1 MEAKRVAFA
10 EKANAFLQLV
20 QDNRAALEGV
30 KNEDPVAAIEEVQK
44 LYDDKKPLDAA
55 LAECAAIDVEL
66 RSMKV
71 TDNKHTPHTMGS
83 LNRKLTAHQ
92 KFYENLLGALQEEKM
107 MLDRKGER
115 EAEMAKKEKTQALRS
130 EYAENQAKLSQWTD
144 AVSEAIEG
152 VPEVMSVE
160 DVDSLRTE
168 LESVAAES
176 ILSENKATFDK
187 MCELQKQL
195 EADEVP
201 ASEIGHE
208 ESTKAWEHANQLI
221 EERKKWLDE
230 EHAHQEKIASLCKD
244 FAEKAEAFH
253 NWVEENKNEEASEG
267 TLEEQL
273 EALKK
278 LNETI
283 NTDGNQKKDALV
295 ALDGEIKEA
304 GVKENT
310 ETVHTVASLT
320 SEFEGLQENMKSR
333 LALLEQQISSAKYSL
348 PPDQIKEFIDLF
360 NQFDKDRVGSLNWY
374 QFKACLSALGED
386 VSDENVKKI
395 IHEVDKDGNETID
408 RDEFIE
414 YMTKKLSD
422 SDSKEDIIA
431 AFKDIAGDRDFVSLS
446 ELSSVLPPEQLKFI
460 EDNAP
465 RKEGQ
470 PDAIDF
476 AKWTEMAF
484 A

>member
-1 MEAKRVAFA
+1 
-10 EKANAFLQLV
+10 
-20 QDNRAALEGV
+20 
-30 KNEDPVAAIEEVQK
+30 
-44 LYDDKKPLDAA
+44 
-55 LAECAAIDVEL
+55 
-66 RSMKV
+66 
-71 TDNKHTPHTMGS
+71 
-83 LNRKLTAHQ
+83 
-92 KFYENLLGALQEEKM
+92 M

-130 EYAENQAKLSQWTD
+130 EYAENQAKLTQWTD
-144 AVSEAIEG
+144 AVGEAIEG
-152 VPEVMSVE
+152 VPEVNSVE
-160 DVDSLRTE
+160 DVDGLRSE
-168 LESVAAES
+168 FEAVAAEGVM
-176 ILSENKATFDK
+176 SENKATFDK

-208 ESTKAWEHANQLI
+208 DSVKAWEHANQLI
-221 EERKKWLDE
+221 EERRKWLDE
-230 EHAHQEKIASLCKD
+230 ERARQEKIASLCKE
-244 FAEKAEAFH
+244 FAEQAEAFH
-253 NWVEENKNEEASEG
+253 NWIEEYKNEEASEG
-267 TLEEQL
+267 SPEEQL

-278 LNETI
+278 VSETI
-283 NTDGNQKKDALV
+283 NTEGPKKKDSLV
-295 ALDGEIKEA
+295 ALDNQINEA
-304 GVKENT
+304 GVKENS

-320 SEFEGLQENMKSR
+320 SEYEGLLDNIKSR
-333 LALLEQQISSAKYSL
+333 LALLEQQINSAKYSL

-360 NQFDKDRVGSLNWY
+360 NQFDKDGAGCLNWY

-395 IHEVDKDGNETID
+395 INEVDKDGNQTID
-408 RDEFIE
+408 RDEFIQ

-431 AFKDIAGDRDFVSLS
+431 AFKDIADGRDFVTLA
-446 ELSSVLPPEQLKFI
+446 ELSSLMPPDQVKFI
-460 EDNAP
+460 EENAP

-476 AKWTEMAF
+476 AKWTETAF